1 LPLPPGPGRPCCP
14 APALRPTYLPRWWSR
29 RRRRVG
35 EENRPLHFNSPA
47 EPVLP

>member
-1 LPLPPGPGRPCCP
+1 VV
-14 APALRPTYLPRWWSR
+14 TDR

-47 EPVLP
+47 GPVLP